1 MRRFCFSG
9 AASAPHRLRFFKP
22 PELLGQQQIC
32 DGVFYLNI
40 CVGVG
45 LARVGCGK
53 LDLCSADG
61 TFRINV
67 PGRRPRGNA
76 LCLTRLA
83 INDCF

>member
-1 MRRFCFSG
+1 MRHFCFS
-9 AASAPHRLRFFKP
+9 ASAPHRLRFFKP

-61 TFRINV
+61 TF
-67 PGRRPRGNA
+67 
-76 LCLTRLA
+76 
-83 INDCF
+83 

>member
-1 MRRFCFSG
+1 MRRFCFS
-9 AASAPHRLRFFKP
+9 ASAPHRLRFFKP

-32 DGVFYLNI
+32 DGVFYVNI

-61 TFRINV
+61 TFLNQCAGTTPSWKR
-67 PGRRPRGNA
+67 A
-76 LCLTRLA
+76 LPDKTC
-83 INDCF
+83 NK